1 MTDDHKASQGILTV
15 TSSIGVCVFDNNEV
29 VYVVIKKRP

>member
-1 MTDDHKASQGILTV
+1 MTDGHKASQGILPV
-15 TSSIGVCVFDNNEV
+15 ISSIGICVFDNSEV